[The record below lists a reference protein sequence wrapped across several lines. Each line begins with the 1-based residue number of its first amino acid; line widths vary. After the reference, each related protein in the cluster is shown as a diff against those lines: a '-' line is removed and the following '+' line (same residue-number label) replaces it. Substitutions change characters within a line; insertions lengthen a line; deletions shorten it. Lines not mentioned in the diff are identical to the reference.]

1 MYLWFKGIDFDSFLQ
16 LFYLILE
23 LFRQRGIFFLTV
35 VLYVLK
41 SMLAAAFNSELVKR
55 NKKQDDEITTFNR
68 HL

>member
-23 LFRQRGIFFLTV
+23 LFRQRGIFFLIV

-41 SMLAAAFNSELVKR
+41 SMLAAAFNSDVGKT
-55 NKKQDDEITTFNR
+55 KQKTRRRDY